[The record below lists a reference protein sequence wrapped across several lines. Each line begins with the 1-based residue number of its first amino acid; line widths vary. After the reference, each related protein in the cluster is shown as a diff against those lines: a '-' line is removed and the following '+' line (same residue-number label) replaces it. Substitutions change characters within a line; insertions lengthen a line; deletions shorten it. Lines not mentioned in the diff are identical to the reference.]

1 MTFHL
6 PCKKVKLKN
15 QTRYLIDAAEFW
27 KWAENHGEEIMY
39 ALGCIACFGFV
50 VVIIAALLDL

>member
-1 MTFHL
+1 MCNWNRIL
-6 PCKKVKLKN
+6 MDRK
-15 QTRYLIDAAEFW
+15 
-27 KWAENHGEEIMY
+27 ENNMY